1 MSVFVFS
8 VFGQSYIPRLG
19 SGRSQGG
26 GDLESPQ
33 DNVVVDGEL
42 HIWEIHLTVLE
53 CSGGTAWQTM
63 LTILDNLLMLEF
75 KEAQH
80 GRLC

>member
-8 VFGQSYIPRLG
+8 VFGQSYMG
-19 SGRSQGG
+19 SSQGG

-33 DNVVVDGEL
+33 DIVVVDRDVVVDGDGEL
-42 HIWEIHLTVLE
+42 RIWEIHLTVLE

-63 LTILDNLLMLEF
+63 LTMLDII
-75 KEAQH
+75 
-80 GRLC
+80 C

>member
-33 DNVVVDGEL
+33 QDNVVVDRFDGDGEL
-42 HIWEIHLTVLE
+42 RIWEIHLTVLE

-63 LTILDNLLMLEF
+63 LTMLDII
-75 KEAQH
+75 
-80 GRLC
+80 C